1 MATATATMTAAT
13 VPSDDGASRSD
24 GIASRSG
31 GIVSRSTAGA
41 SLSDAHAAFAEP
53 LTAGMST
60 VEMPLDRLMPGRY
73 QPRELLS
80 EENLAELA
88 DSIREQGVLQPL
100 VVRAVAE
107 GYEIVAGERRWRAAR
122 LAGLSTVP
130 VIVRELSDQS
140 ALAVALIENVQRE
153 DLNPIDQAR
162 SLARLAAEFELT
174 HEQVAKAIGRSR
186 ASVSNML
193 RLLDLEDEVKHLL
206 AHGRIDMGHA
216 RALLPLDAERQV
228 AMARKAETRGLSVR
242 EVEKAVRQL
251 LSVPAESAQ
260 GKPGI
265 DLQTRWL
272 AHQLARE
279 LGTNLSI
286 RPAKEGG
293 YTLQLGFGDLAQLE
307 EMLERIRE
315 LVGFVRETAGP
326 RTREPKH
333 VNVRTEP
340 RTLAETDVRAEIGAR
355 AEIDTR
361 EPD

>member
-1 MATATATMTAAT
+1 MPLNAEPELVEGLDVLLDIGSAE
-13 VPSDDGASRSD
+13 
-24 GIASRSG
+24 RSG
-31 GIVSRSTAGA
+31 ATEGA
-41 SLSDAHAAFAEP
+41 AIA
-53 LTAGMST
+53 
-60 VEMPLDRLMPGRY
+60 VEMPLDRLVPGRY
-73 QPRELLS
+73 QPRGQVS
-80 EENLAELA
+80 EENLTDLA

-100 VVRAVAE
+100 VVRAAAE

-162 SLARLAAEFELT
+162 SLSRLAREFDLT

-193 RLLDLEDEVKHLL
+193 RLLELEDEVKHLL

-242 EVEKAVRQL
+242 DVEKAVRQL
-251 LSVPAESAQ
+251 LAAPAANERA
-260 GKPGI
+260 PGV

-272 AHQLARE
+272 ANQLAHE
-279 LGTNLSI
+279 LGTKLSI
-286 RPAKEGG
+286 RAAKDGG
-293 YTLQLGFGDLAQLE
+293 YTLQVGFADLAQLE
-307 EMLERIRE
+307 EMLERIGE
-315 LVGFVRETAGP
+315 LIGFVRQTAGP
-326 RTREPKH
+326 R
-333 VNVRTEP
+333 
-340 RTLAETDVRAEIGAR
+340 AR
-355 AEIDTR
+355 DSK
-361 EPD
+361 

>member
-1 MATATATMTAAT
+1 MATAAATIAAATAA
-13 VPSDDGASRSD
+13 
-24 GIASRSG
+24 SG
-31 GIVSRSTAGA
+31 DGA
-41 SLSDAHAAFAEP
+41 SLSEGAASRSAAGPSLSEAHAAFAGP
-53 LTAGMST
+53 LTAGTST
-60 VEMPLDRLMPGRY
+60 VEMPLDRLVPGRY

-122 LAGLSTVP
+122 LAGLPTVP

-228 AMARKAETRGLSVR
+228 AMARKTETRGLSVR

-251 LSVPAESAQ
+251 LSVPAESVP
-260 GKPGI
+260 GKPSV

-272 AHQLARE
+272 AHQLAHE
-279 LGTNLSI
+279 LGTKLSI

-293 YTLQLGFGDLAQLE
+293 YTLQLGFANLAQLE
-307 EMLERIRE
+307 EMLERSRE

-326 RTREPKH
+326 RAREPRHIH
-333 VNVRTEP
+333 VR
-340 RTLAETDVRAEIGAR
+340 AETDAQPETDAQAEMDASVE
-355 AEIDTR
+355 ADAR